1 MARPFLSRD
10 GPLLRPMSVR
20 YYGAPEVDGPD
31 GIGTIQQDGGGFRGV
46 GGHPAQYYVSYARA
60 PKSVID
66 LKSMQ
71 KYPNS
76 VQGKPLVSLTPAPA
90 PPGPFAFR
98 AQAVPP
104 GPCIKGSD
112 HSE

>member
-1 MARPFLSRD
+1 MVNPD

-31 GIGTIQQDGGGFRGV
+31 GNRD
-46 GGHPAQYYVSYARA
+46 HPAKMAGGSGRVAIRRNIFARYARA

-76 VQGKPLVSLTPAPA
+76 VQGKPLVRGAAPYRALQPGWSPSLRSCWQSSF
-90 PPGPFAFR
+90 GKSVIIHGR
-98 AQAVPP
+98 W
-104 GPCIKGSD
+104 
-112 HSE
+112 

>member
-1 MARPFLSRD
+1 MARSFLSRD

-20 YYGAPEVDGPD
+20 YYGAPEADGPD
-31 GIGTIQQDGGGFRGV
+31 GDRSHPAKDGGGL
-46 GGHPAQYYVSYARA
+46 GGRCHPARYCARCVRA

-76 VQGKPLVSLTPAPA
+76 VQWKPLVSLTPAPA

>member
-31 GIGTIQQDGGGFRGV
+31 GIGTIQQDGRGGPGV

-71 KYPNS
+71 KNPNS
-76 VQGKPLVSLTPAPA
+76 VQGKPFGQSD
-90 PPGPFAFR
+90 PGPGTTG
-98 AQAVPP
+98 AVCFSRS
-104 GPCIKGSD
+104 GCASGTL
-112 HSE
+112 HQGVR